1 MTTTTETKTPAIYAS
16 LAKVMAEVGAIGKT
30 RKNESQKYEFRGID
44 DVVAH
49 VQDVMAQQGVI
60 CVPRVVEREREL
72 LDSKSGG
79 KMASVRLLVEH
90 TFYALDGSHVVC
102 TTLGEAM
109 DSGDKASNKAMS
121 AALKYA
127 LTETL
132 LIPTYEVDRDTEEQS
147 PQMAG
152 PPPRP
157 PQSSPPRT
165 SSAPPPTTAPKPAQ
179 VVPFP
184 DAIGEWCARVEA
196 ADSIAAL
203 TAVGKA
209 MADDK
214 DARKLREN
222 MRIRNAYTARMTALA
237 AREKGGGQ

>member
-1 MTTTTETKTPAIYAS
+1 MSEAPKAPGIYAA
-16 LAKVMAEVGAIGKT
+16 LARVMAEVGAIGKT
-30 RKNESQKYEFRGID
+30 RKNESQKYQFRGID

-147 PQMAG
+147 PQIAA
-152 PPPRP
+152 PPRP
-157 PQSSPPRT
+157 QVSPPR
-165 SSAPPPTTAPKPAQ
+165 APPAQ

-184 DAIGEWCARVEA
+184 DAIGEWCARVDA
-196 ADSIAAL
+196 ADTLAAL

-209 MADDK
+209 MADDR
-214 DARKLREN
+214 DAKRLREN
-222 MRIRNAYTARMTALA
+222 ARIRAAYTARMTALA

>member
-1 MTTTTETKTPAIYAS
+1 MSEAPKTLGIYAA

-30 RKNESQKYEFRGID
+30 RKNESQKYQFRGID

-60 CVPRVVEREREL
+60 CVPRVIEREREL

-90 TFYALDGSHVVC
+90 TFYALDGSHVIC

-147 PQMAG
+147 PQIAA
-152 PPPRP
+152 PPRP
-157 PQSSPPRT
+157 PQVSPPRGP
-165 SSAPPPTTAPKPAQ
+165 SGPPAQ

-184 DAIGEWCARVEA
+184 DTIGEWCARVEA
-196 ADSIAAL
+196 ADTLAAL

-214 DARKLREN
+214 DAKRLREN
-222 MRIRNAYTARMTALA
+222 ARIRSAYTARMTALA

>member
-1 MTTTTETKTPAIYAS
+1 MSAGIYAA

-30 RKNESQKYEFRGID
+30 RKNESQKYQFRGID

-90 TFYALDGSHVVC
+90 TFYALDGSSVVC

-147 PQMAG
+147 PQIG
-152 PPPRP
+152 PPSAVASTRAAP
-157 PQSSPPRT
+157 PSPPR
-165 SSAPPPTTAPKPAQ
+165 SSVVTLLDARDARDIVGQWCERIQGAPTMDAL
-179 VVPFP
+179 V
-184 DAIGEWCARVEA
+184 AIGSELARGPA
-196 ADSIAAL
+196 TLRQNARIRDTY
-203 TAVGKA
+203 TAVQT
-209 MADDK
+209 
-214 DARKLREN
+214 R
-222 MRIRNAYTARMTALA
+222 LA
-237 AREKGGGQ
+237 ARAK

>member
-1 MTTTTETKTPAIYAS
+1 MTTETKAPAIYAA

-30 RKNESQKYEFRGID
+30 RKNESQKYQFRGID

-147 PQMAG
+147 PQIAA
-152 PPPRP
+152 PPRP
-157 PQSSPPRT
+157 PQVSPPR
-165 SSAPPPTTAPKPAQ
+165 APPAQ

-184 DAIGEWCARVEA
+184 DAIGEWCARVDA
-196 ADSIAAL
+196 ADTLAAL

-209 MADDK
+209 MADDR
-214 DARKLREN
+214 DAKRLREN
-222 MRIRNAYTARMTALA
+222 ARIRNAYTARMTALA